1 MLDKLKS
8 IGDSSKPNHMGFTIG
23 PRQRAKCKSMHK
35 MIMAAG
41 RDGYVTHGDADNQRT
56 VRDTDVASR
65 VPEVNIKSAAMT
77 RAVKQPTP
85 PGYWDNAN
93 RPTFKK
99 NHPDIIRPEDV
110 GSKLAESA
118 PAEDA
123 PAAEEAA
130 PPAEEAAPPAKD
142 APAAEEAALAA
153 EDLRKMLPQADKAPC
168 LKNAEQLKKDAGMV
182 PRPTRFFLNP
192 AEQEN
197 VADRYFLALKFQ
209 SQGRQYQKKGED
221 LDLIQTCIAVVQPVM
236 ISMIALTESQIKDP
250 ERASTVGFVVN
261 MVVSFDEA
269 KSTSSCPSPHLPG
282 AIVLGP
288 SLFRFAPAACLTSL
302 RLFDDADRIVQ

>member
-192 AEQEN
+192 TEQED
-197 VADRYFLALKFQ
+197 VANRYFVALRFQ
-209 SQGRQYQKKGED
+209 SDGHRHKKWGEH
-221 LDLIQTCIAVVQPVM
+221 LQLVQTCATVVQPVL
-236 ISMIALTESQIKDP
+236 ISMIALMSKQIKDP
-250 ERASTVGFVVN
+250 
-261 MVVSFDEA
+261 
-269 KSTSSCPSPHLPG
+269 
-282 AIVLGP
+282 
-288 SLFRFAPAACLTSL
+288 
-302 RLFDDADRIVQ
+302 DDARTAAFAFNMG